1 MAVLKKVRQEEC
13 GFKSVWARHYLK
25 RKENSVTENKQSV
38 MLTITWEVGKKL
50 VCTPLGYS
58 SGNWKPLTQ
67 LGMDGW
73 PHSRVLQS
81 VLPICRSLSP
91 SLWPLLLRVARL
103 MSFICGTKTSQKQ
116 EDSPNAQGVFKL
128 LFMSHLLMFQWPKQ
142 VT

>member
-1 MAVLKKVRQEEC
+1 MWVQVSLGKTLSQKKGKLGDRKQAVCNAQ
-13 GFKSVWARHYLK
+13 
-25 RKENSVTENKQSV
+25 
-38 MLTITWEVGKKL
+38 ITWEVGKKL

-58 SGNWKPLTQ
+58 SGNWNPLTQ

-81 VLPICRSLSP
+81 VLPIRRSLSP
-91 SLWPLLLRVARL
+91 SMWPLLLRVASL